1 MSGPALVAPG
11 TAISL
16 APVEQP
22 PALAAVPAKAI
33 TGGAQ
38 PMRLSGREL
47 PAESRPAPPFQ
58 FVADRGGA
66 LQPLAPIERKSA
78 APVILSFDGLQKAEP
93 LSKVTSP
100 RTERES
106 QKLIRL
112 APKTTARPNTDWT
125 SPQQPSKQG
134 WDDPR
139 LRRLPPVFES
149 AKQSL
154 QNVRELPQQPIPD
167 YPDATDR
174 GAQAPAREDL

>member
-1 MSGPALVAPG
+1 MSGPAVVAPG

-16 APVEQP
+16 APVERP
-22 PALAAVPAKAI
+22 PSLAVVPAKDA
-33 TGGAQ
+33 GAQ
-38 PMRLSGREL
+38 PTRLIERDEL
-47 PAESRPAPPFQ
+47 AESHSAPRFQ

-100 RTERES
+100 RKERES
-106 QKLIRL
+106 EKLIRL
-112 APKTTARPNTDWT
+112 APNTAAQPSTDWT
-125 SPQQPSKQG
+125 SPQQPSKPG

-174 GAQAPAREDL
+174 GGRAATSEDL